1 LRRKSERG
9 SMGLH
14 SLFVKL
20 RTLLPFGGLLA
31 ALLVVILRS
40 RQAPPP
46 AAEPGTW
53 DPFQK

>member
-1 LRRKSERG
+1 
-9 SMGLH
+9 MGLH